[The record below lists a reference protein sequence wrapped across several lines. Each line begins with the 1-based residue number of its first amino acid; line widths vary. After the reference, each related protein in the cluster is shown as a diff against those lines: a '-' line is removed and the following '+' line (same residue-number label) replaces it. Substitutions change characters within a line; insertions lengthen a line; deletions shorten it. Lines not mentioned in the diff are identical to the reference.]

1 MKLQH
6 TRGTWINPQN
16 GKILEKEE
24 LQDKIQSNRV
34 ILLGETHTNMEIHRW
49 QLAVLSSICSYST
62 KISVG
67 FEMFP
72 SRLNSILAEWTEGQI
87 LEKKEFLEK
96 VEWDFVW
103 KYDPNLYFPLF
114 DFCRQNEIPML
125 GLNCRRELVSEV
137 GKLGWDNIPTEQRE
151 GLTPSK
157 PALLGYID
165 YLTRITNQGG
175 MPTKIPAER
184 FVRAQQTWDRAFACN
199 IAARIEEDPAQKIV
213 GIIGRGHLEYGYGT
227 PYQLKDL
234 GVQDVLVL
242 LPTEKSEFTL
252 KEVQGI
258 SDGIFRIDKIK
269 EFES

>member
-137 GKLGWDNIPTEQRE
+137 GKLGWENIPTEQWE

-165 YLTRITNQGG
+165 YLTRITNQGE

-199 IAARIEEDPAQKIV
+199 IAARIEEDPTQKIV